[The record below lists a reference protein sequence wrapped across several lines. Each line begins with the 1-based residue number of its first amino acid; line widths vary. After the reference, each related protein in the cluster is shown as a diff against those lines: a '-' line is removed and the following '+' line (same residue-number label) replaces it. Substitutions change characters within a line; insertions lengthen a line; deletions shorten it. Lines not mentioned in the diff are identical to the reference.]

1 MYRDHRIARSHPSL
15 PTPPNPLAAPTP
27 FLAVIHQAVRG
38 DAFCFSHFALYLAP
52 KLNVNVKCVS
62 IIFPRPPTKSTQIR
76 ETCTKTSSFGRS
88 GLWRRWSHLSLLICV
103 WSISG
108 SFFLFFA
115 TSHLFDTVTPPP
127 LIPLP
132 IRTPLTT
139 QSRTI
144 SHILSALAP
153 CAVPPF
159 FLVKTDH
166 PASFRATARTLF
178 LHIIFLPLHIMLL
191 SSPPVRRRDSSSL
204 STPWASLVYT
214 NFYLLD
220 GH

>member
-62 IIFPRPPTKSTQIR
+62 IIFPRPPTKSRQTR

-108 SFFLFFA
+108 SFFCSSPPSIFFA
-115 TSHLFDTVTPPP
+115 TLAPFP
-127 LIPLP
+127 LSYPSYP

-139 QSRTI
+139 QPRTI
-144 SHILSALAP
+144 SHLLSAPIP
-153 CAVPPF
+153 CAVP
-159 FLVKTDH
+159 
-166 PASFRATARTLF
+166 LF
-178 LHIIFLPLHIMLL
+178 
-191 SSPPVRRRDSSSL
+191 SP
-204 STPWASLVYT
+204 
-214 NFYLLD
+214 
-220 GH
+220 